1 MALQVKR
8 LEDARVPPE
17 PANRLAFLP
26 DLVHAPGIIE
36 LAEKTGRSVSEVAEA
51 FFRIGQAVQLDAL
64 ERILAEMATTDR
76 WHRWARQT
84 IEDDLIEVRR
94 VLVERVLAEGGDR
107 PADDAVDMFLTSRA
121 RALKRVLGLTHT
133 LESGSDQDL
142 AYFMVVVRQVEALA
156 GR

>member
-1 MALQVKR
+1 
-8 LEDARVPPE
+8 
-17 PANRLAFLP
+17 
-26 DLVHAPGIIE
+26 
-36 LAEKTGRSVSEVAEA
+36 
-51 FFRIGQAVQLDAL
+51 
-64 ERILAEMATTDR
+64 MATTDR